1 MSNKSQLYK
10 AIAIPN
16 CRVLEIGVAEGNTMV
31 ELLKRNPTLTYL
43 GIDPWKWS
51 IELTQPPHGL
61 SQLKSQ
67 EDIDKW
73 YEGVLRLLEDF
84 DGRGEIIKGTSKEII
99 PQLTELFDVIH
110 IDGDHTY
117 EGCKWDIDNT
127 ISLLKEDGVMV
138 IDDVHFWPG
147 CTQAWKESKEEYQH
161 ISILP

>member
-99 PQLTELFDVIH
+99 PQLTELFDVIP
-110 IDGDHTY
+110 
-117 EGCKWDIDNT
+117 N
-127 ISLLKEDGVMV
+127 
-138 IDDVHFWPG
+138 
-147 CTQAWKESKEEYQH
+147 
-161 ISILP
+161 